1 MANRRPIYPSGS
13 SGELIPTGVKW
24 LLIVNVALFFL
35 YNITGVVLSYGAL
48 WYPLG
53 LIPGDVLERFA
64 VWQLVTYMFLHDP
77 GGLLHILFNMLGL
90 WVFGAT
96 LERTWGRREFLKYYF
111 LCGIGAGVCVVVANL
126 IFSSNLETRT
136 IGASGAIFGLLVAF
150 AYLFPDQKLLV
161 EFIVPMKAKYYAMIF
176 GAAAFLFSLQGT
188 GGGVSHIAH
197 LGGMVIGF
205 IYLKAKDSPYTSAAT
220 RRTSRPS
227 NPIESARGW
236 YKSWKTYRARRKFEV
251 YMKNRDRDRGPFV
264 H

>member
-13 SGELIPTGVKW
+13 SELIPTGVKW
-24 LLIVNVALFFL
+24 LLIINVAVFFL
-35 YNITGVVLSYGAL
+35 YNITGIVMGYGAL

-53 LIPGDVLERFA
+53 LIPGDVIQRFA

-77 GGLLHILFNMLGL
+77 TGLLHILFNMLGL

-96 LERTWGRREFLKYYF
+96 LERTWGTREFLKYYL
-111 LCGIGAGVCVVVANL
+111 LCGIGAGLCVVVANL
-126 IFSSNLETRT
+126 LFSANLETRT

-205 IYLKAKDSPYTSAAT
+205 IYLRSKDRAAYPT
-220 RRTSRPS
+220 ISRRRTARP
-227 NPIESARGW
+227 NPFDAARGW
-236 YKSWKTYRARRKFEV
+236 YKSWKTQRARRKFEV
-251 YMKNRDRDRGPFV
+251 YMKNRDRDRDRFV